1 MPPKK
6 KSKDSAATTTE
17 SESNSGGDKGAKP
30 FRSSDLD
37 KEMLFTYMKGHH
49 KVLYGNLD
57 PGNDSHTK
65 RLCQKAVLKY
75 DSRGINRYSLHENIA
90 RQQSKVEPIVPRN
103 IKTSYCKMHSVEKGA

>member
-6 KSKDSAATTTE
+6 SSKDSAAAAITNE
-17 SESNSGGDKGAKP
+17 SESNSGGDQGPKT

-57 PGNDSHTK
+57 PKNDSHTK
-65 RLCQKAVLKY
+65 RTAQKAVLKY
-75 DSRGINRYSLHENIA
+75 ANEYDPQCLKITKKCHN
-90 RQQSKVEPIVPRN
+90 
-103 IKTSYCKMHSVEKGA
+103 